1 MGLIEKLQKKIIE
14 TDWTVLIE
22 EEEMEV
28 QEGADD
34 KQNDNKDD
42 LASS

>member
-22 EEEMEV
+22 EEETQK
-28 QEGADD
+28 QEEAND
-34 KQNDNKDD
+34 KQINDKGD

>member
-34 KQNDNKDD
+34 KQNDNKNN
-42 LASS
+42 